1 VLPDIQRPG
10 ENAALWDK
18 AIQKGLKGLQT
29 DHPGDLVSYLKE
41 KQLR

>member
-18 AIQKGLKGLQT
+18 AIQNGLKGLQT
-29 DHPGDLVSYLKE
+29 DHPGDLVSYLRD